1 MRLADEG
8 EARLSVAE
16 LVAAIGCY
24 SVAPLRWEP
33 RNVSSLHGA
42 IPRPGGGAFCSRL
55 HISLPDGKGGRAHY
69 RYEPQAHALVHVAS
83 SASADPALE
92 ISVSADLGRIVDGY
106 GDFSLTLGS
115 IEGGHCAAQVLML
128 LQTLAVP
135 AAWSEGLADG
145 IALDGRSHVAIGSF
159 RCHGLDG
166 LAEAVARLDEAEA
179 PIFSPRP
186 AEDYA
191 ARFPAMTDAA
201 AIVARAPPRSA
212 PVAAAAAAAAA
223 GTASAERTARFFQAS
238 ARRSS
243 GLEGEG
249 FAPRRSLDAARFQRL
264 LETWRELAAALP
276 LEAAHPVRTFVAIIG
291 VDGVPPRFGAFDLA
305 SGALD
310 TRIEGQTAA
319 TFKRNVG
326 IGAGYNLEEFSLA
339 VVMTCPLIA
348 RIREEGPG
356 AYARALSEAGAIGQ
370 AFAVAAASA
379 GMFARPF
386 RAYEEAALE
395 QKLGLE
401 DQIVYLILSGTDRIA
416 NPGFSLLP

>member
-1 MRLADEG
+1 VGTAQRQQP
-8 EARLSVAE
+8 ARRDPA
-16 LVAAIGCY
+16 
-24 SVAPLRWEP
+24 
-33 RNVSSLHGA
+33 
-42 IPRPGGGAFCSRL
+42 PGGGAFCSRV

-115 IEGGHCAAQVLML
+115 IEGGHCAAQILML
-128 LQTLAVP
+128 LRTLGVP

-145 IALDGRSHVAIGSF
+145 IALDGRSHVAIGSL

-191 ARFPAMTDAA
+191 PRFPAMTDAA
-201 AIVARAPPRSA
+201 AIVAKAPPRSA
-212 PVAAAAAAAAA
+212 PATAAAAA
-223 GTASAERTARFFQAS
+223 GTASADGIARFFQAS

-249 FAPRRSLDAARFQRL
+249 FAPRRPLDPTRFQRL

-276 LEAAHPVRTFVAIIG
+276 LEAAHPLRTFVAIIG
-291 VDGVPPRFGAFDLA
+291 VDGVAPRFVAFDLA

-319 TFKRNVG
+319 IFKRNVG

-348 RIREEGPG
+348 RIRDEGPG

-370 AFAVAAASA
+370 AFAVAAAAA

-401 DQIVYLILSGTDRIA
+401 DQIVYLILSGADRIA